1 MTTRRTHIDDLPQQE
16 LDMPS
21 AEAATV
27 LGGFMPVLAE
37 GTSTDYANDLTQDG
51 GNTWGERDQSKDK

>member
-37 GTSTDYANDLTQDG
+37 GTSTDYARSHPGWRQHLG
-51 GNTWGERDQSKDK
+51 RA